1 MITMIGNAC
10 LPMDLVAQKIKIKPM
25 YRSKL
30 AGCVLVAVLLPDA
43 HLPAY
48 IISSYNS
55 TVCREMATPC
65 LIRWRTRAATTLIKC
80 NSNMV
85 DDRQIIPSL
94 KLSNIRDV
102 FIIHP

>member
-1 MITMIGNAC
+1 M
-10 LPMDLVAQKIKIKPM
+10 PDLVAQKIKIKPM

-55 TVCREMATPC
+55 TVCT
-65 LIRWRTRAATTLIKC
+65 
-80 NSNMV
+80 V
-85 DDRQIIPSL
+85 Q
-94 KLSNIRDV
+94 RDGDAL
-102 FIIHP
+102 